1 MVFDCVQEVFEIVQ
15 TKKASLPGRKLYAL
29 FLETDFSQRALA
41 VINSKQHQNFQRSCT
56 MLWWQHFL
64 AIAFQVF
71 FIFVQEREVIRCSVS
86 WSLWITVYSFWCTLT
101 LRSIGP
107 LQLALDFCPCFTT
120 QTIPDMKVQCSM
132 RISARRAMNNSWKY
146 PYYTTNSFL
155 EFQGEEKIFCW
166 KVKSN
171 NYGFDRPTSVHD
183 SPASVLALNFQSLA
197 LTSQSLSNHAPSF
210 VYERRILVDI
220 SQ

>member
-1 MVFDCVQEVFEIVQ
+1 MTTFPCN
-15 TKKASLPGRKLYAL
+15 R
-29 FLETDFSQRALA
+29 FS
-41 VINSKQHQNFQRSCT
+41 SF
-56 MLWWQHFL
+56 
-64 AIAFQVF
+64 F

-132 RISARRAMNNSWKY
+132 RMSARRALWTIPENTHTIPQTAFWNSRGKRR
-146 PYYTTNSFL
+146 F
-155 EFQGEEKIFCW
+155 FAGKW
-166 KVKSN
+166 KVIIM
-171 NYGFDRPTSVHD
+171 GLTGPTSVHD

-197 LTSQSLSNHAPSF
+197 LTSQSSQSLSNRAPSF
-210 VYERRILVDI
+210 VYERPILVDM